1 MADIKRAPVY
11 LANPGESAESS
22 AFSRE
27 WLEAIFEA
35 SYDGI
40 YITDGQAVTTMVNK
54 SYESV
59 SGLRRED
66 MLGQSMYDLVERQV
80 ISQSGTLL
88 ALERREPVTMEQIFK
103 TGKRATI
110 TSTPIF
116 NEEDQIVMVVT
127 NVRDVTELYSL
138 QKELEESRERSQ
150 QYYAEL
156 ELLRRGVNRAA
167 RMIAE
172 DPAMKDVL
180 RVADKVA
187 ELDVPVL
194 LEGETG
200 CGKQELARYIVSKSR
215 RRKEKY
221 IEVNCSAYTEETL
234 ERELFG
240 EAENPGGRGG
250 RTGLLELADGGTV
263 FLSEVSE
270 LSAGIQMRL
279 VRLMKTHRLDRVGG
293 AVPVP
298 VDVRILAST
307 SIDLKKLVAE
317 RRFREDLYYTLN
329 VLPIQVLALR
339 QRREDI
345 IPLAEEF
352 CIQINKKYHRR
363 KRFSQMAL
371 LALKNYSWPGNLR
384 ELRNVVESA
393 MILCSDDIIDP
404 EDLAIYT
411 GLKPA
416 GEAPANLAE
425 PVDLRRMVQDLEL
438 KYIHNAYRRYG
449 NVRDAARS
457 LGLDPSTFVRK
468 RQKLEGREEKQEDL
482 L

>member
-1 MADIKRAPVY
+1 MIKRTPVY
-11 LANPGESAESS
+11 LANPDANAESS

-40 YITDGQAVTTMVNK
+40 YITDGDAVTIMVNK

-66 MLGQSMYDLVERQV
+66 MLGQSMYDLVERHV

-88 ALERREPVTMEQIFK
+88 ALERREPVTMEQLFK

-116 NEEDQIVMVVT
+116 NEKDQIVMVVT

-138 QKELEESRERSQ
+138 QKELEESRERNLQ
-150 QYYAEL
+150 HYTEL
-156 ELLRRGVNRAA
+156 EILRRRVGRSV

-172 DPAMKDVL
+172 DPAMKEVL
-180 RVADKVA
+180 QVADKVA

-194 LEGETG
+194 LEGEAG

-221 IEVNCSAYTEETL
+221 IEVNCSAYTGETL

-240 EAENPGGRGG
+240 EAVDDNGRGG
-250 RTGLLELADGGTV
+250 KAGLLELADGGTV
-263 FLSEVSE
+263 LLREVGE
-270 LSAGIQMRL
+270 LSAGLQMRL
-279 VRLMKTHRLDRVGG
+279 VRLMQTHRLSRIGG
-293 AVPVP
+293 TVPLA
-298 VDVRILAST
+298 VDVRVLAST
-307 SIDLKKLVAE
+307 SFDLKKLVLE
-317 RRFREDLYYTLN
+317 RRFREDLYYILN

-345 IPLAEEF
+345 IPLTEEF
-352 CIQINKKYHRR
+352 CIQINKKYRRR

-393 MILCSDDIIDP
+393 MILCNDDIIDP

-416 GEAPANLAE
+416 AEPAASLDE

-449 NVRDAARS
+449 NVRDAAHS

-468 RQKLEGREEKQEDL
+468 RQKLEGRQEKPEEML
-482 L
+482 